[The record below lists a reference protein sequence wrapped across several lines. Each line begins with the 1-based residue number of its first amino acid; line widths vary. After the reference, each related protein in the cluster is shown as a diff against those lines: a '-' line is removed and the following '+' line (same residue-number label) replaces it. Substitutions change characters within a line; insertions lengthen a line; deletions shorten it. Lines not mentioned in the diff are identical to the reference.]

1 MAQSGY
7 KDVTV
12 TSWDT
17 LRFRWWINSQ
27 SVTSNST
34 TIGWVMELIATGSG
48 RISATSTQAWK
59 VVVNGT
65 TYSGS
70 SNVGI
75 ANNTTKTL
83 ASGTTTIPHNSDG
96 SKTFSYSFEQ
106 YFGITFSGVWIATK
120 SGSGSGTLDSIAR
133 TSVPTV
139 SASSIDM
146 GGTITIY
153 TNRASTDLIH
163 DLAYSFAGG
172 SWVDIAKGVA
182 ASYTWATPDLST
194 SIPNAASG
202 TLTIRSTSRKDGV
215 AIGSAT
221 VTVTLKVPTSVVPT
235 ISSVAVTDATAGIA
249 AQFGAYVQDQSAL
262 KIAITAAGAKGST
275 ISRYHTTVAGF
286 AHTGQSFTT
295 YQLKT
300 SGDMNV
306 VVTVTDSRGR
316 TASKTVAIRVLP
328 YTAPATTEFRAYR
341 SDENGYAKDDGTR
354 LSVSYAYS
362 VASVGGKNTASM
374 AIAYKRQDSDTWTNL
389 ATGSDLEGS
398 GIRFFY
404 NGPTFSTDYQYDIR
418 MTVTDWFGAS
428 TTYTVTLSTADVVMD
443 ISDSGKGLGFGKVS
457 QIEGAIEF
465 NRKLYDEF
473 DTRIGNGLAVYTGS
487 GSTAIDP
494 DTTLEALVL
503 TDKNTPGTGFWY
515 VTTNFYSTKSDTA
528 NRMQYAFPYTEG
540 GVMYS
545 RVYYNG
551 AWTGW
556 KDIPVITDEYDQG
569 MWHIRIWSDD
579 RVEITGTQEIKNLEC
594 STALGS
600 WYRTIAFRASDF
612 SPALV
617 DPIVSANYESAGYG
631 ALLWATTESTS
642 TQTPT
647 YYLIRPTQSNIVTG
661 RIRYRIT
668 GKLA

>member
-48 RISATSTQAWK
+48 RISATSTQAWT

-120 SGSGSGTLDSIAR
+120 AGSGSGTLDSIAR
-133 TSVPTV
+133 TSAPTV

-153 TNRASTDLIH
+153 TNRASTDLTH

-172 SWVDIAKGVA
+172 AWVDIAKGVA
-182 ASYTWATPDLST
+182 TSYTWTTPDLST

-202 TLTIRSTSRKDGV
+202 TLTIRSTPRKDGV

-221 VTVTLKVPTSVVPT
+221 VTVTLKVPASVVPT
-235 ISSVAVTDATAGIA
+235 ISSVSVTDATAGIA

-286 AHTGQSFTT
+286 AYTGQSFTT

-328 YTAPATTEFRAYR
+328 YTAPATTEFKAYR
-341 SDENGYAKDDGTR
+341 SDANGYAQDDGTR

-374 AIAYKRQDSDTWTNL
+374 VIAYKRQDSSSWTNL

-398 GIRFFY
+398 GIRFFSS
-404 NGPTFSTDYQYDIR
+404 PTFSTDYQYDIR

-457 QIEGAIEF
+457 QIEYAIEF

-473 DTRIGNGLAVYTGS
+473 GTRIGNGLAVYTGS
-487 GSTAIDP
+487 GSSALDP
-494 DTTLEALVL
+494 NTTLEALIV
-503 TDKNTPGTGFWY
+503 TDKNTPDTGFWY
-515 VTTNFYSTKSDTA
+515 VTTSFYSTKSATA
-528 NRMQYAFPYTEG
+528 NRVQYALPYTTG
-540 GVMYS
+540 GVMYT

-551 AWTGW
+551 AWTAW

-594 STALGS
+594 STALGT

-617 DPIVSANYESAGYG
+617 DPIVSANYESTGYG

-642 TQTPT
+642 TQPPT
-647 YYLIRPTQSNIVTG
+647 YYLIRPTASNIVSG